1 MRFTLRTPGPTSENA
16 CVKKSNISTWSKKE
30 AIWKEN
36 SFFYKLFCTK
46 KGYSQ
51 SEIETKV
58 AAYRNMLVDN
68 DGNKPTVLPRDE
80 FGRVV

>member
-1 MRFTLRTPGPTSENA
+1 MKRVDLRCGDMRFTLRTPGPTSENA

-46 KGYSQ
+46 KGFVIKALTQ
-51 SEIETKV
+51 
-58 AAYRNMLVDN
+58 
-68 DGNKPTVLPRDE
+68 KPKSAINAW
-80 FGRVV
+80 GIN